1 MVLNIKNAPIRNPIK
16 NIHQKRLK
24 NLKILFIIINI
35 STDLIVTFWVEAI
48 NYNPKHNKTAK
59 ILDMVSDTQLNLENI
74 EGRLTDLNNKIN
86 LEDQKREISRLEIE
100 SSKPDL
106 WKDEDNAKK
115 VMSSLSAIRGLVNDT
130 ESLNN
135 DFNNLKELF
144 VLSKDS
150 GDDSLDKE
158 INILRET
165 ILKRLDNL
173 ELVTYLS
180 GKYDA
185 SEAIISIH
193 AGQGGTEAMDWAD
206 MLSRMYVRYFELK
219 KWPYE
224 MVEYSQ
230 GEEAGIKSATYMVH
244 ARFAFGF
251 LKHEKGVHR
260 LVRQSPF
267 NADKL
272 RQTSFAG
279 VEVSPI
285 LAEEGEIEIKDED
298 IEFDASR
305 SGGAGGQN
313 VNKVSTA
320 VRIKHVPTG
329 IVVECQTQRYQ
340 DANRKIAM
348 QILKSKLWELQEA
361 KREEELSQIK
371 GEKQL
376 ASWGRQI
383 RSYVLHPY
391 KLIKDLRTNHEC
403 TDPDSIL
410 DGKLDEF
417 IESELKFFA
426 PAPQI

>member
-1 MVLNIKNAPIRNPIK
+1 MISDIQINFDDIESRLADL
-16 NIHQKRLK
+16 QKKIDITSLK
-24 NLKILFIIINI
+24 
-35 STDLIVTFWVEAI
+35 A
-48 NYNPKHNKTAK
+48 
-59 ILDMVSDTQLNLENI
+59 
-74 EGRLTDLNNKIN
+74 
-86 LEDQKREISRLEIE
+86 EISKLEQE
-100 SSKPDL
+100 SAKPDL
-106 WKDEDNAKK
+106 WSDEDNAKK
-115 VMSSLSAIRGLVNDT
+115 VMSNLSQLRDT
-130 ESLNN
+130 VKQVENLLS
-135 DFNNLKELF
+135 DFHNLKDL
-144 VLSKDS
+144 VALSRDT
-150 GDDSLDKE
+150 GDDSLDKD
-158 INILRET
+158 IT
-165 ILKRLDNL
+165 ILKESLLKHLDQI

-180 GKYDA
+180 GKYDS

-206 MLSRMYVRYFELK
+206 MLSRMYVRYFERK

-230 GEEAGIKSATYMVH
+230 GEEAGIKSVTYIVH
-244 ARFAFGF
+244 ARYAFGF

-272 RQTSFAG
+272 RQTSFAA

-285 LAEEGEIEIKDED
+285 LPEENDIVIRDED
-298 IEFDASR
+298 IEFEASR
-305 SGGAGGQN
+305 SSGAGGQN

-320 VRIKHVPTG
+320 VRIKHKPTG

-348 QILKSKLWELQEA
+348 QILKSKLWEIQEA
-361 KREEELSQIK
+361 KREEELQQIK

-391 KLIKDLRTNHEC
+391 KLVKDLRTDYES

-410 DGKLDEF
+410 DGNLDTFVEK
-417 IESELKFFA
+417 ELKFFA
-426 PAPQI
+426 PSSQI

>member
-1 MVLNIKNAPIRNPIK
+1 
-16 NIHQKRLK
+16 
-24 NLKILFIIINI
+24 
-35 STDLIVTFWVEAI
+35 
-48 NYNPKHNKTAK
+48 
-59 ILDMVSDTQLNLENI
+59 MVSDIQINFDDIERRLN
-74 EGRLTDLNNKIN
+74 DLQKKIN
-86 LEDQKREISRLEIE
+86 IADLKSEIGKLETE
-100 SSKPDL
+100 SSKPGL
-106 WKDEDNAKK
+106 WGDEDNAKK
-115 VMSSLSAIRGLVNDT
+115 VMSQLSSLRDT
-130 ESLNN
+130 LTQIESLLK
-135 DFNNLKELF
+135 DFNDLKEL
-144 VLSKDS
+144 VTLSRET
-150 GDDSLDKE
+150 GDTGLDKD
-158 INILRET
+158 IT
-165 ILKRLDNL
+165 ILKETLLKHLDQI

-180 GKYDA
+180 GKYDS

-206 MLSRMYVRYFELK
+206 MLSRMYVRYFERK

-251 LKHEKGVHR
+251 LKMEKGVHR

-272 RQTSFAG
+272 RQTSFAA

-285 LAEEGEIEIKDED
+285 LPENSDIEIRDED

-320 VRIKHVPTG
+320 VRIKHKPTG

-348 QILKSKLWELQEA
+348 QILKSKLWELQEE
-361 KREEELSQIK
+361 KRMEELQQIK

-391 KLIKDLRTNHEC
+391 KLVKDLRTDYES
-403 TDPDSIL
+403 TDPDLVL
-410 DGKLDEF
+410 DGNLDNF

-426 PAPQI
+426 PTPQI